1 MGLLSRLL
9 VILPRHL
16 LLLLRFPISSYL
28 LASSPCS
35 FLFLVPHLVSSFL
48 PSSSLLSLYF
58 SLSSFDFLL
67 SSPPPTH
74 FFPFCSSSSSHHPY
88 FCSSFY
94 QHIPSLPN
102 PYGLLRCLPAILLFH
117 HIRGALFFNKTG
129 IYTVS
134 LTCYFLHFPL
144 HLLNYLSSRITLTHL
159 SISCLYIV
167 TRVLI
172 ISKRSPYMTFISP
185 WVGTSTRSIPPETK
199 HGDMTNYTPVKITTY
214 SCTPGT
220 TVRELEINPLFR
232 LAYPFADEVTVLI
245 FELVLKD

>member
-1 MGLLSRLL
+1 M
-9 VILPRHL
+9 
-16 LLLLRFPISSYL
+16 SSCY
-28 LASSPCS
+28 
-35 FLFLVPHLVSSFL
+35 
-48 PSSSLLSLYF
+48 
-58 SLSSFDFLL
+58 
-67 SSPPPTH
+67 
-74 FFPFCSSSSSHHPY
+74 
-88 FCSSFY
+88 
-94 QHIPSLPN
+94 PSLPSHS
-102 PYGLLRCLPAILLFH
+102 RCPI
-117 HIRGALFFNKTG
+117 FNKTG

-245 FELVLKD
+245 FELVLKIKHGHIAFCARAGQHWRRHISHKVLWYCVYLT